1 MKQIYICS
9 DTITGL
15 CSALHDAW
23 LENRDK
29 DAEIG
34 IKGNVQQQ
42 LFCQYK
48 TVNETEEKAERL
60 RRMIRR
66 YLGCKAY
73 SEIFYALLSDDPKKG
88 TAVFRT
94 LQEARN
100 IPNSH
105 KIMDCMGNPDVS
117 EVSVLSRGVA
127 NEAHLYEEFI
137 RFRELADGLLFSEI
151 TPKAQV
157 LVCIADHFADRFPLE
172 NWIIYDKTHRIFL
185 VHRKKK
191 KWALVMGADM
201 KRSAGTYIS
210 DSEKE
215 FAELWREF
223 FHSISIRERENPL
236 RQRTHL
242 PLRYRKNMTEF
253 SGQTR

>member
-23 LENRDK
+23 LENRDE
-29 DAEIG
+29 DAGIG
-34 IKGNVQQQ
+34 VKGNVQQQ

-48 TVNETEEKAERL
+48 TVDETEEKAERL
-60 RRMIRR
+60 RRMIRK
-66 YLGCKAY
+66 YLGCNAY
-73 SEIFYALLSDDPKKG
+73 RDIFYALLSDNPKKG
-88 TAVFRT
+88 TAVFKI

-105 KIMDCMGNPDVS
+105 KIMDCMGNPVVS
-117 EVSVLSRGVA
+117 EVLGLSRSVA

-137 RFRELADGLLFSEI
+137 RFRELENGLLFSEI
-151 TPKAQV
+151 NPKAQV
-157 LVCIADHFADRFPLE
+157 LVCIADHFTDRFPLE

-185 VHRKKK
+185 AHRKKE
-191 KWALVMGADM
+191 KWTLVTGADLNM
-201 KRSAGTYIS
+201 SARTYIS

-215 FAELWREF
+215 YAELWREF
-223 FHSISIRERENPL
+223 FQSISIKERENPIC
-236 RQRTHL
+236 QRTHL

-253 SGQTR
+253 SD